1 MTIPR
6 IVSIAGS
13 DSGGGAGIQADIK
26 TITMLGGH
34 AMTAVTAI
42 TAQNT
47 LGVTEVMAVPT
58 ATVLAQ
64 IEAVVGDIGVD
75 AVKIGM
81 IGSAETAGAIADYF
95 TPSRPAASPPPQGGR
110 EVPVVFDPVMAATTG
125 AALADE
131 ATIAAFARLMAV
143 ATLVTPN
150 VPELAALTGLI
161 VNSEAH
167 LELAAR
173 ALAERHGIAVLA
185 KGGHLAGGMLIDLLV
200 DRDGTVT
207 RWTSERIETRHNHG
221 TGCTLSSA
229 IAVGLASGHPL
240 PQAIGAAR
248 SYVRAAMLAAPGLG
262 QGHGPMGHGLARPHF
277 APPEAG

>member
-1 MTIPR
+1 VKVPR
-6 IVSIAGS
+6 ILSIAGS

-34 AMTAVTAI
+34 AMTAITAI

-47 LGVTEVMAVPT
+47 LGVVDIMPVPT

-64 IEAVVGDIGVD
+64 IEAVASDIGID

-81 IGSAETAGAIADYF
+81 IGSAETASIIADF
-95 TPSRPAASPPPQGGR
+95 FAHSPLVRDGR
-110 EVPVVFDPVMAATTG
+110 ELPVVFDPVMIATSG
-125 AALADE
+125 SVLADQ
-131 ATIAAFARLMAV
+131 ATIAAFKRLMAI

-150 VPELAALTGLI
+150 APELAALMGLA
-161 VNSEAH
+161 VDSEAQ
-167 LELAAR
+167 LETAAR

-185 KGGHLAGGMLIDLLV
+185 KGGHLAGETLTDLLIG
-200 DRDGTVT
+200 RDGRLT
-207 RWTSERIETRHNHG
+207 RWTSERIETRHSHG

-229 IAVGLASGHPL
+229 IATELAFGRTL
-240 PQAIGAAR
+240 PEAVERAR

-262 QGHGPMGHGLARPHF
+262 QGHGPMGHGLAQAHF
-277 APPEAG
+277 APPDSE